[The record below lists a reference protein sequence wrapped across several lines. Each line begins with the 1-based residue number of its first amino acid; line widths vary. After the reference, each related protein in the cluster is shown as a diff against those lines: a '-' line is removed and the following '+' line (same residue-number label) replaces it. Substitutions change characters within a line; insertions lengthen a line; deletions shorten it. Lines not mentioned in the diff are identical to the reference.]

1 MSSPLRF
8 KPTALLLTALSV
20 WLATTP
26 ALAGSADDKSLQ
38 DAQKQLNKQT
48 MERGFSAPDPAAVE
62 TYIRDAMQ
70 GNLAPRRQPPS
81 YWRSGY
87 TCDDALQYSH
97 QDYLDCMYYHRH
109 YGRYW

>member
-1 MSSPLRF
+1 MPTSPRS
-8 KPTALLLTALSV
+8 KTTALLFTAMSV
-20 WLATTP
+20 WLTATP
-26 ALAGSADDKSLQ
+26 ALAGDNSDPALR

-62 TYIRDAMQ
+62 TYIRDSMK
-70 GNLAPRRQPPS
+70 GNLGPRKQPPS

-87 TCDDALQYSH
+87 TCENALQYSH

>member
-1 MSSPLRF
+1 MS
-8 KPTALLLTALSV
+8 LLLRSKSIAVSSLALGA

-26 ALAGSADDKSLQ
+26 ALAGNADNPSLQ
-38 DAQKQLNKQT
+38 DAQKQLNRQT

-62 TYIRDAMQ
+62 TYIRDAMK
-70 GNLAPRRQPPS
+70 GNLAPRRQPPT

>member
-1 MSSPLRF
+1 MSISLRF
-8 KPTALLLTALSV
+8 KPTALLLAAIGV
-20 WLATTP
+20 GLAATP
-26 ALAGSADDKSLQ
+26 VLAGNAADKSLQ
-38 DAQKQLNKQT
+38 NAQQQLNKQT

-62 TYIRDAMQ
+62 TYIRDAMK

-81 YWRSGY
+81 YWRNGY

-97 QDYLDCMYYHRH
+97 QDYMDCMYYHRH

>member
-1 MSSPLRF
+1 MSQLLRF
-8 KPTALLLTALSV
+8 KSTALLFAAMSMG
-20 WLATTP
+20 LATTP
-26 ALAGSADDKSLQ
+26 TLAGNADDAALQ
-38 DAQKQLNKQT
+38 NAQKQLNKQT

-62 TYIRDAMQ
+62 TYMRDAMK
-70 GNLAPRRQPPS
+70 GNLQPRRQPPS